1 MSADQVE
8 MTSGEKNVDEEKIPY
23 PKEAYAW
30 YVVMILMIVYIFSF
44 MDRQI
49 LGLLVGPIKADLD
62 ISDTQM
68 SLLMGFTFALFYT
81 IFGIPIG
88 RLADSKNRVGII
100 AIGLAVWSL
109 FTTACGMTSRFFTLA
124 LARMGVGVGEAAL
137 SPSAYS
143 LITDYFRPH
152 RQALA
157 ISIYGAG
164 IYIGSGLAYVLGGYV
179 VGFTAGAETVDLP
192 VVGAVKPWQSV
203 FFMIGVPGL
212 IFTLALLTV
221 KEPVRRGLKKTG
233 NAAKAV
239 SVPIR
244 EVMGYIKDN
253 WCTFFFHNVGF
264 ALCSFIS
271 YGSTQW
277 IPTFL
282 NRTYE
287 YPIRDAGIFYGY
299 IVMFFGT
306 AGIIFGGWLADRYT
320 QRGYKDARMRSAL
333 TAALL
338 HIPFGILF
346 PLMPNAQMALV
357 LLCGAVFFAAMP
369 FGVGP
374 AAIQEMMPNRMRAQ
388 ASAVY
393 LFVLNLIGLGFGP
406 SAVALSTDYLFGSES
421 QLYLSLVLVSTVF
434 GVVASILL
442 YLGMRHF
449 RASMEHLEKWK
460 NT

>member
-1 MSADQVE
+1 MSVNEVE
-8 MTSGEKNVDEEKIPY
+8 AVSTETRDEEKMPY
-23 PKEAYAW
+23 PKELYAW
-30 YVVMILMIVYIFSF
+30 YVVVILMIVYVFSF

-49 LGLLVGPIKADLD
+49 LGLLVGPIKADLG

-68 SLLMGFTFALFYT
+68 SLLMGFAFALFYT
-81 IFGIPIG
+81 IFGIPIA

-100 AIGLAVWSL
+100 AIGLAVWSF
-109 FTTACGMTSRFFTLA
+109 FTAACGMTSKFLTLA

-143 LITDYFRPH
+143 LISDYFRPQ

-164 IYIGSGLAYVLGGYV
+164 IYIGSGLAYVLGAYV
-179 VGFTAGAETVDLP
+179 VGFAGDAETINLP
-192 VVGAVKPWQSV
+192 VVGDVKPWQSV

-221 KEPVRRGLKKTG
+221 REPARRGLKKAG
-233 NAAKAV
+233 SAAKAA
-239 SVPIR
+239 SVPIK
-244 EVMGYIKDN
+244 EVLGYIKDN
-253 WCTFFFHNVGF
+253 WRTFFFHNVGF

-282 NRTYE
+282 NRTYD
-287 YPIRDAGIFYGY
+287 YSIRSAGINYGY
-299 IVMFFGT
+299 IVMGFGT
-306 AGIIFGGWLADRYT
+306 AGIICGGWLAGKLME
-320 QRGYKDARMRSAL
+320 RGYKDAKMRAAL

-346 PLMPNAQMALV
+346 PLMPTAQWALV
-357 LLCGAVFFAAMP
+357 WLCGAVFFAAMP

-393 LFVLNLIGLGFGP
+393 LFVLNLIGLGLGP
-406 SAVALSTDYLFGSES
+406 TAVALSTDYLFGNES

-442 YLGMRHF
+442 YMGMRHF
-449 RASMEHLEKWK
+449 RRSIEHLEEWK
-460 NT
+460 RT